1 MANRW
6 SPTVL
11 PEVPRMAG
19 MELANGAS
27 QGLQTFNDMQAMREK
42 RRAQE
47 VEEQQRSRQ
56 LDQTDRRI
64 TADKEELDYNRGEAL
79 RQERNRFIAMGASID
94 DGTPIVGNAQPGS
107 TVANGEASQKLS
119 DTETIRRRA
128 MEMFPVKPVT
138 IDGPNGQKY
147 RLDGNRAAR
156 DEYMGKAGT
165 EIDKRL
171 SDEQKFNRDKALE
184 EIRQAGRLK
193 VEQERGK
200 YRAKTAGRGGP
211 PKRDDGITPT
221 QSRSAW
227 TNAQSTLANLAGERG
242 RIAKYVD
249 DGSDEYD
256 VDRAAGWKRDSTMT
270 VDRFRPEN
278 NPAMAAAVEDI
289 GGGRMPRG
297 TTPFFEPPL
306 NKQEVVKKMG
316 ELTILRDR
324 AKNPAE
330 RQQAQQLLDELASQ
344 VNERKWK

>member
-19 MELANGAS
+19 MELANGMS
-27 QGLQTFNDMQAMREK
+27 QGLQTFSDMQAMREK

-47 VEEQQRSRQ
+47 AEEQQRARQ
-56 LDQTDRRI
+56 LDQTDRRLQG
-64 TADKEELDYNRGEAL
+64 DKEELDYNRGEAL
-79 RQERNRFIAMGASID
+79 RQEKNRLIAGGFSLD
-94 DGTPIVGNAQPGS
+94 DGTPMGGNAQPGS
-107 TVANGEASQKLS
+107 TVANGEASQKVS

-128 MEMFPVKPVT
+128 MEMFPPTPVT

-147 RLDGNRAAR
+147 RTDGNRAAR
-156 DEYMGKAGT
+156 DKYMAEAGT

-193 VEQERGK
+193 VEEVRGK
-200 YRAKTAGRGGP
+200 YRAKTA
-211 PKRDDGITPT
+211 KREDGITPT
-221 QSRSAW
+221 QARSAW
-227 TNAQSTLANLAGERG
+227 TGAQSTLAALAGERG
-242 RIAKYVD
+242 SKAKYVD
-249 DGSDEYD
+249 EGSDEYD
-256 VDRAAGWKRDSTMT
+256 ADRAAAWKRDSTMT

-289 GGGRMPRG
+289 GGGGMPRG
-297 TTPFFEPPL
+297 TTPFFESPL
-306 NKQEVVKKMG
+306 NKQEVVKRMG

-324 AKNPAE
+324 AKNPQDRE
-330 RQQAQQLLDELASQ
+330 RAQQLLNEMALQ
-344 VNERKWK
+344 VNERKMK